1 MTSHLRQH
9 YPEMQAIAHQLSRD
23 ERREERRGSG
33 KEKDQHF
40 SRLPSSRPNWEGGW
54 I

>member
-23 ERREERRGSG
+23 ERKDAALARKKSNTSAAFPVPARTG
-33 KEKDQHF
+33 KAA
-40 SRLPSSRPNWEGGW
+40 
-54 I
+54 